1 MLFRFDSVGKEFGGD
16 WLFRR
21 ITAQCNPGDHIG
33 LIGRNGSGKTTLF
46 DLIQGRSIPEEG
58 QVIRAGNLSIS
69 RVEQIPRFD
78 AQGTVLQEALVV
90 FDYLKAME
98 ARMHAIEHAI
108 ADVEGSVPENLA
120 AEYEHLRHRFRL
132 QGGYDYHARTEA
144 VLHGLGFPQDSFE
157 FPCDQLSGGQQS
169 RLLLGK
175 ALLRESDLLLLDE
188 PTNHLDIQAIL
199 WLTDF
204 LKEQKK
210 PFVVVSHDRQFL
222 DRVSSRTWEIEGGTL
237 YDYPGA
243 FSRAREMRLE
253 RIELETREY
262 ERQQEWKER
271 IEDYVRRNIAGQ
283 KTKQA
288 QSRRKRLKR
297 TEWLERP
304 VVDESNL
311 KLRIEEGIRGGST
324 SIRIH
329 HGQIGYDPAKPML
342 EKVNLLLRRG
352 ERLGIVGGNGTGK
365 TTLLR
370 TIMYQIPILDGTIE
384 WGINTSPAYF
394 SQTQDQ
400 MDGKRTVYDNLRD
413 LDSMCSDLELR
424 NLAAR
429 FLFKEDDIFKTV
441 GQLSGGERSR
451 LALARLFYHPAN
463 VLLMDEPTNHLD
475 IPSREA
481 LEESLGDFGGTLVV
495 VSHDL
500 YFLQNVVDQFFYIRN
515 RELIPAYDIA
525 HLERIIQ
532 GRDLAPVPKPEPEQQ
547 PSAEAP
553 AVAPAVEKTTGAL
566 SKNERQRRE
575 RRVIELEARIE
586 ALEARQQQIVESL
599 QSQYDDFARL
609 HDLSEQ
615 HQRND
620 EELAA
625 LYCEWEGVMHEL
637 SEA

>member
-1 MLFRFDSVGKEFGGD
+1 M
-16 WLFRR
+16 
-21 ITAQCNPGDHIG
+21 
-33 LIGRNGSGKTTLF
+33 
-46 DLIQGRSIPEEG
+46 PEEG
-58 QVIRAGNLSIS
+58 QVVRASNLSVA
-69 RVEQIPRFD
+69 RVEQIPRFE
-78 AQGTVLQEALVV
+78 AHGTVLEEALAV
-90 FDYLKAME
+90 FDDLKAME
-98 ARMHAIEHAI
+98 ARMHAIEHEI
-108 ADVEGSVPENLA
+108 ADVEGAVPENMA

-132 QGGYDYHARTEA
+132 LGGYDYHARTEA
-144 VLHGLGFPQDSFE
+144 VLLGLGFSAESFKSS
-157 FPCDQLSGGQQS
+157 CDKLSGGQQS

-175 ALLRESDLLLLDE
+175 ALLRSSDLLLLDE

-199 WLTDF
+199 WLTDY

-210 PFVVVSHDRQFL
+210 SFVVVSHDRQFL
-222 DRVSSRTWEIEGGTL
+222 DRVSTRTWEIEGGSL
-237 YDYPGA
+237 YDYPGP
-243 FSRAREMRLE
+243 FSRARELRLD

-271 IEDYVRRNIAGQ
+271 TEDYVRRNIAGQ

-311 KLRIEEGIRGGST
+311 KLRIEEGVRGGAV

-329 HGQIGYDPAKPML
+329 HGLVGYNRDNPML
-342 EKVNLLLRRG
+342 EKVNLSVRRG

-370 TIMYQIPILDGTIE
+370 TIMYQIPILDGTVE
-384 WGINTSPAYF
+384 WGVNTSPAYF

-400 MDGKRTVYDNLRD
+400 MDPSRKVYDALRD
-413 LDSMCSDLELR
+413 LDSLCIDLELR

-481 LEESLGDFGGTLVV
+481 LEEALGDYGGTLVV

-515 RELIPAYDIA
+515 RELVPAYDMA

-532 GRDLAPVPKPEPEQQ
+532 GKDLVAPPEPAPEPRPE
-547 PSAEAP
+547 PSRQVEAVPP
-553 AVAPAVEKTTGAL
+553 AAPKAAGGL

-575 RRVIELEARIE
+575 RRVVELEARIE
-586 ALEARQQQIVESL
+586 ALETRQQQIVKEL
-599 QSQYDDFARL
+599 QSQYEDFARL

-625 LYCEWEGVMHEL
+625 LYREWEGIMHEL
-637 SEA
+637 SEV

>member
-21 ITAQCNPGDHIG
+21 VTAQCNPGDHIG

-46 DLIQGRSIPEEG
+46 DLIQNRSIPEEG
-58 QVIRAGNLSIS
+58 QVIRASNLTIS
-69 RVEQIPRFD
+69 RVEQIPRFE
-78 AQGTVLQEALVV
+78 AQGNVLEEALAV
-90 FDYLKAME
+90 FGDLKAME
-98 ARMHAIEHAI
+98 ARMHAIEHEI
-108 ADVEGSVPENLA
+108 ADVEGTVPENLA

-144 VLHGLGFPQDSFE
+144 VLHGLGFSQDSFGS
-157 FPCDQLSGGQQS
+157 PCDQLSGGQQS

-175 ALLRESDLLLLDE
+175 ALLKSSDLLLLDE

-222 DRVSSRTWEIEGGTL
+222 DRVTARTWEIEAGTL
-237 YDYPGA
+237 YDYPGV
-243 FSRAREMRLE
+243 FSRARELRAE

-271 IEDYVRRNIAGQ
+271 TEDYVRRNIAGQ

-304 VVDESNL
+304 VVDESSL
-311 KLRIEEGIRGGST
+311 KLRIEEGVRGGAT

-329 HGQIGYDPAKPML
+329 HGRLGYDPEKPML

-352 ERLGIVGGNGTGK
+352 ERLGVVGGNGTGK

-370 TIMYQIPILDGTIE
+370 TIMYQVPILDGTIE

-400 MDGKRTVYDNLRD
+400 MDASRTVYDALRD
-413 LDSMCSDLELR
+413 LDSMCTDLELR

-429 FLFKEDDIFKTV
+429 FLFKEDDIYKTV

-481 LEESLGDFGGTLVV
+481 LEEALGDYSGTLVV

-500 YFLQNVVDQFFYIRN
+500 YFLQNVVEQFYYIRN

-532 GRDLAPVPKPEPEQQ
+532 GKDLAPVQPPEPEEQ
-547 PSAEAP
+547 PAP
-553 AVAPAVEKTTGAL
+553 AVDASPAGQKPSGGL
-566 SKNERQRRE
+566 SKNEKQRRE

-599 QSQYDDFARL
+599 QSQYEDFARL

-620 EELAA
+620 EDLAEL
-625 LYCEWEGVMHEL
+625 YSEWEGLMHEL

>member
-46 DLIQGRSIPEEG
+46 DLIQGRSVPEEG
-58 QVIRAGNLSIS
+58 QVIRASNLTIS
-69 RVEQIPRFD
+69 RVEQIPRFE
-78 AQGTVLQEALVV
+78 AEGTVLQEALAV

-98 ARMHAIEHAI
+98 ARMHAIEHEI
-108 ADVEGSVPENLA
+108 AEIEGSVPENLA
-120 AEYEHLRHRFRL
+120 AEYEHLRHRFRH

-144 VLHGLGFPQDSFE
+144 VLHGLGFSQDSFE

-243 FSRAREMRLE
+243 FSRARELRVE

-262 ERQQEWKER
+262 ERQQEWRER
-271 IEDYVRRNIAGQ
+271 TEDYVRRNIAGQ

-297 TEWLERP
+297 TDWLERP

-311 KLRIEEGIRGGST
+311 KLRIEEGVRGGAT

-329 HGQIGYDPAKPML
+329 HGKIGYDTDKPTL

-400 MDGKRTVYDNLRD
+400 MDGNRTVYDNLRD
-413 LDSMCSDLELR
+413 LDSMCTDLELR

-481 LEESLGDFGGTLVV
+481 LEEALGDFGGTLVV

-500 YFLQNVVDQFFYIRN
+500 YFLQNVVDQFYYIRD

-532 GRDLAPVPKPEPEQQ
+532 GRDLAPVQKDQAEQ
-547 PSAEAP
+547 PPAEAP
-553 AVAPAVEKTTGAL
+553 SVAPAVEKTTAGL

-599 QSQYDDFARL
+599 QNQYDDFARL

-620 EELAA
+620 EELTR
-625 LYCEWEGVMHEL
+625 LYHEWEDVMHEL